1 MCVRVVVVVLVFSR
15 EGKVSK
21 KLVGYPQVRN
31 PSSTAICKVRKKK
44 GGKSKENPAT
54 LQLQHFVKKKKPK
67 RKKHKFQTKLHLLS
81 SSCKRNRSN
90 RNQRNIPTRERE
102 RGGEAGHESKCMS

>member
-1 MCVRVVVVVLVFSR
+1 M
-15 EGKVSK
+15 SK
-21 KLVGYPQVRN
+21 KLVGSPQVRN

-67 RKKHKFQTKLHLLS
+67 KKETQVPNEAPSPVVFLQKKPKQQKPAKYSNPRK
-81 SSCKRNRSN
+81 
-90 RNQRNIPTRERE
+90 RERR